1 MTDDLEEF
9 KAKIA
14 KHAAKLRRHKLIDEH
29 GVTGY
34 WLKAGGKKRD
44 YRKREIVIN
53 LPDPL
58 HENL

>member
-1 MTDDLEEF
+1 MTDSLDEF

-14 KHAAKLRRHKLIDEH
+14 KHAAILRKHHLIDEH

-44 YRKREIVIN
+44 YRKREILIN
-53 LPDPL
+53 PPDPL
-58 HENL
+58 HEDL